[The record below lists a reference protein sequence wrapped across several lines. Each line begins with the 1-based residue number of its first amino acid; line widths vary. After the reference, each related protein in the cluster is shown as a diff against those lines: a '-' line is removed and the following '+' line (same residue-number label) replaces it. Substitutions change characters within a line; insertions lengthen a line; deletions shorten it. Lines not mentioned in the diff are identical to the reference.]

1 MPTVTSRSRMP
12 GDRPVGCH
20 GGPGDISSGSGWLQ
34 AGQTVGAIT
43 IKPPSTSDLLSLYR
57 RVFRPW
63 PPENFSC
70 GHGDEKGSSR
80 QLLPGQNRLIWF
92 WAIKMRSVLQ
102 GYSNPIRTLRM
113 VGVPGFEP
121 GASWTR
127 RFGSKFSGRFRTHL
141 LLFIPGGVAFP
152 TSPLQC
158 LRPLPPWSGS
168 AFGSELKQPPAPHL
182 NTAPSSS
189 SGWPQRL
196 SMSWLLPSNRVPGNS
211 REVSPGT
218 LSTKTA
224 VPL

>member
-113 VGVPGFEP
+113 VRVTGFEP
-121 GASWTR
+121 TASWSRTKR
-127 RFGSKFSGRFRTHL
+127 ATSCATPGS
-141 LLFIPGGVAFP
+141 
-152 TSPLQC
+152 SPLRQTSGK
-158 LRPLPPWSGS
+158 PQQQPYYSGFPPICQVDLANFS
-168 AFGSELKQPPAPHL
+168 AKS
-182 NTAPSSS
+182 
-189 SGWPQRL
+189 
-196 SMSWLLPSNRVPGNS
+196 
-211 REVSPGT
+211 
-218 LSTKTA
+218 
-224 VPL
+224 